1 MIKKAELDNYC
12 QQIEKILVG
21 NQSDKSKILNT
32 ARCDME
38 EFLTEFPDA
47 TVDDLVKRFGTPEDY
62 AREYVSGLDSGEL
75 FKKLNIA
82 AFRKKAITIGVVTL
96 VGIVAAAMIWMF
108 CVNKRSAD
116 RYYDEG
122 IIDGTISITY
132 EEMP

>member
-38 EFLTEFPDA
+38 EFLTEFSDA

-62 AREYVSGLDSGEL
+62 AREYVSGLDSGEVT
-75 FKKLNIA
+75 KKLNVTK
-82 AFRKKAITIGVVTL
+82 FRKKAIMVGVAIVFAIALFVAIL
-96 VGIVAAAMIWMF
+96 VIR
-108 CVNKRSAD
+108 NNTRKSS
-116 RYYDEG
+116 RYYEEV
-122 IIDGTISITY
+122 IVDGTISTTDVG
-132 EEMP
+132 E